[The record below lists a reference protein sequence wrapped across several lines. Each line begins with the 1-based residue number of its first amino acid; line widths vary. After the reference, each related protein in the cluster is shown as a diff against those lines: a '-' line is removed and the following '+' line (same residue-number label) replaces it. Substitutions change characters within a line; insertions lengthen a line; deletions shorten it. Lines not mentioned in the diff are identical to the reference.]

1 MNNEA
6 ILLKLANVSKR
17 YVSGDSEVRALDD
30 VSLEIRAG
38 EFVAIMGQSGSGKS
52 TLMNLL
58 GCLDRPTDG
67 TYQVRGVD
75 VATLDS
81 DAIAALRRDT
91 FGFVFQRYNLL
102 GTATAT
108 ENVELPAIYAG
119 RDKAERLERAHA
131 LLERMGL
138 GSRSG
143 HKPGQLSGGQQQRV
157 SIARALM
164 NDAEVILADEPT
176 GALDSK
182 SGAEMLAL
190 LKDLHS
196 QGRTIIL
203 ITHDA
208 GVARHAE
215 RVIQIS
221 DGKIVEDSGFKASAG
236 GVTVATTNGHRQ
248 LHWLPQFVE
257 ASKMALR
264 SLRTNLFRSALTLLG
279 VVIGVGAVVTM
290 LAIGNGSKAEVLT
303 KIQSMGTNLLLVFPG
318 APGVRPTGANAT
330 LVPADALAV
339 RELENVT
346 YVSPQRRT
354 SSTLRFGGTDYR
366 TQVTGIWPDYMK
378 TQDWK
383 LASGTFI
390 TQDDVDSYTAVV
402 VLGKTVATNLFP
414 DGGDPVG
421 KFVLVGNV
429 PFGVIGV
436 LAPKGANAFG
446 QDMDD
451 SALVPL
457 STGFIRLFG
466 KQYLDSLNV
475 KIDSAEQ
482 ADSTEAAITNLLIER
497 HGTQDFQV
505 RSTTSLMETVSS
517 TQNALTLLLGAV
529 AAISL
534 LVGGIGVMNI
544 MLVSVTERTREIGMR
559 MATGARRANILI
571 QFNTE
576 ALVVCGIGGV
586 IGVVMGVGAGLL
598 AKGLGANVVFT
609 LMPAI
614 LAFTSALATGLL
626 FGYLPARKAAGM
638 DPVVAL
644 AAE

>member
-1 MNNEA
+1 MNDEPV
-6 ILLKLANVSKR
+6 LLELNHVAKR
-17 YVSGDSEVRALDD
+17 YTSGDSVVNALDD
-30 VSLEIRAG
+30 VTLDIRAG

-58 GCLDRPTDG
+58 GCLDRPTEG
-67 TYQVRGVD
+67 TYKVRGVD
-75 VATLDS
+75 VATLDA

-119 RDKAERLERAHA
+119 REKAERMGRARA
-131 LLERMGL
+131 LLQKMGL
-138 GSRSG
+138 GERSE

-190 LKDLHS
+190 LKDLHA

-215 RVIQIS
+215 RVIHIS
-221 DGKIVEDSGFKASAG
+221 DGKIVEDSGFKPRSTSA
-236 GVTVATTNGHRQ
+236 VAAHVGARRE
-248 LHWLPQFVE
+248 LHWLPQFIE

-318 APGVRPTGANAT
+318 APGVRPSGANAT
-330 LVPADALAV
+330 LVPADAIAV
-339 RELENVT
+339 RDLKNVA

-354 SSTLRFGGTDYR
+354 QATMRFGGIDYR

-378 TQDWK
+378 TQDWR

-390 TQDDVDSYTAVV
+390 TQEDVDSYTAVV
-402 VLGKTVATNLFP
+402 VLGKTVTTNLFP
-414 DGGDPVG
+414 DGSDPVG
-421 KFVLVGNV
+421 KFVLIGNV
-429 PFGVIGV
+429 PFEVIGT

-451 SALVPL
+451 AALVPL

-475 KIDSAEQ
+475 KIDAAEE
-482 ADSTEAAITNLLIER
+482 ADATQAAITSLLIER
-497 HGTQDFQV
+497 HGTEDFQV

-517 TQNALTLLLGAV
+517 TQNALTLLLGCV

-586 IGVVMGVGAGLL
+586 IGVAMGVGAGFL
-598 AKGLGANVVFT
+598 AKALGANVVFT
-609 LMPAI
+609 LTPAI

-644 AAE
+644 SAE

>member
-1 MNNEA
+1 
-6 ILLKLANVSKR
+6 
-17 YVSGDSEVRALDD
+17 
-30 VSLEIRAG
+30 
-38 EFVAIMGQSGSGKS
+38 
-52 TLMNLL
+52 
-58 GCLDRPTDG
+58 
-67 TYQVRGVD
+67 
-75 VATLDS
+75 
-81 DAIAALRRDT
+81 
-91 FGFVFQRYNLL
+91 
-102 GTATAT
+102 
-108 ENVELPAIYAG
+108 
-119 RDKAERLERAHA
+119 
-131 LLERMGL
+131 
-138 GSRSG
+138 
-143 HKPGQLSGGQQQRV
+143 
-157 SIARALM
+157 
-164 NDAEVILADEPT
+164 
-176 GALDSK
+176 
-182 SGAEMLAL
+182 
-190 LKDLHS
+190 
-196 QGRTIIL
+196 
-203 ITHDA
+203 
-208 GVARHAE
+208 
-215 RVIQIS
+215 
-221 DGKIVEDSGFKASAG
+221 
-236 GVTVATTNGHRQ
+236 
-248 LHWLPQFVE
+248 
-257 ASKMALR
+257 
-264 SLRTNLFRSALTLLG
+264 
-279 VVIGVGAVVTM
+279 M

-339 RELENVT
+339 RELKNVT

-354 SSTLRFGGTDYR
+354 SSTLRFGSIDYR
-366 TQVTGIWPDYMK
+366 TSVTGIWPDYMK

-390 TQDDVDSYTAVV
+390 TQEDVDSYAAVV

-414 DGGDPVG
+414 DGSDPVG
-421 KFVLVGNV
+421 KFVLVGNI
-429 PFGVIGV
+429 PFEVIGT

-451 SALVPL
+451 AALVPL

-475 KIDSAEQ
+475 KIDSADE
-482 ADSTEAAITNLLIER
+482 ADATQAAISSLLIER
-497 HGTQDFQV
+497 HGTEDFQV

-559 MATGARRANILI
+559 MATGARRTNILI

-586 IGVVMGVGAGLL
+586 IGVAMGVGAGLL

-609 LMPAI
+609 FAPAI

-626 FGYLPARKAAGM
+626 FGYLPARKAASM